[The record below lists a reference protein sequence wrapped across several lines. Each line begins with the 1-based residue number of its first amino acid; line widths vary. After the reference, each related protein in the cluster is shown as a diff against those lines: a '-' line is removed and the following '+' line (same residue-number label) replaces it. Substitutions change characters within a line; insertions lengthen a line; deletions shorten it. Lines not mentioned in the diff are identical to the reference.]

1 MTVADAYAVVV
12 LLAVRRPTT
21 GPRKDALNQ
30 LSGRELLRS
39 RLRLLLLLLLLRR
52 LQLLSRRRRSLA
64 VPSGVAIQIVDRRG
78 CDVVWCGGAAVADA
92 LRSAQT
98 RVYKVRVRLMT
109 VKARQIGALLLLQ
122 RRGVVDV
129 CAGSAAGGRGRA
141 IEVRRGRG
149 AASGGGGGGGQ
160 QRCLRLMLLLGMLK
174 MQRRLALMLL
184 VLLLQKVGG
193 LP

>member
-1 MTVADAYAVVV
+1 MADAYAVVV
-12 LLAVRRPTT
+12 LAVRRPTI

-39 RLRLLLLLLLLRR
+39 RLGLLLLLLLRR

-78 CDVVWCGGAAVADA
+78 CDVVWCGGAVADA

-122 RRGVVDV
+122 RRGIVDV
-129 CAGSAAGGRGRA
+129 CAGGAAGGRGRA

-174 MQRRLALMLL
+174 MQLLLALML